1 MDVFISWSGEKS
13 GMVAKVIEKYLPALI
28 NDAAPW
34 LSSKDISVG
43 ARWSKEIASKLESAQ
58 IGITCLTSE
67 NQHEP
72 WILFEAGAVAKL
84 TDVGRAMVLRID
96 LSTTEVTG
104 PLSQFQSVGLDEEGI
119 FRLVLSINAVGSK
132 PVAEETLK
140 LTFQALWPTMK
151 EQFSKLPSDRTKTT
165 PARTEKD
172 MLEEI
177 LGLMRDQGRLTGR
190 PDEFL
195 KILAEMEDKRHY
207 EDARQQANAHMLLDK
222 LRVLIL
228 DRDRSLLGILQRRLG
243 GIMPSVEEIK
253 TKVCEELAASRLSSA
268 ADAML
273 DAKWSRRIDGDVVV
287 ETELSKTMLS
297 VIMNPEAERIAV
309 RAMTELGDVFS
320 LRFAPGAA
328 LTQQKPARVPGT
340 ST

>member
-13 GMVAKVIEKYLPALI
+13 GVVAKVIGKYLPALI

-43 ARWSKEIASKLESAQ
+43 ARWSKEITSKLETAQ
-58 IGITCLTSE
+58 IGVTCLTSE

-104 PLSQFQSVGLDEEGI
+104 PLSQFQSVGLDEEGV
-119 FRLVLSINAVGSK
+119 FSLVSSVNAAGSK

-140 LTFQALWPTMK
+140 LTFQALWPKMK
-151 EQFSKLPSDRTKTT
+151 EQFSKLPLGAAKAT
-165 PARTEKD
+165 PTRSEKD

-177 LGLMRDQGRLTGR
+177 LGLMRDQTRITSR
-190 PDEFL
+190 PDEL
-195 KILAEMEDKRHY
+195 MKMLATIYDKRHY
-207 EDARQQANAHMLLDK
+207 EDEQQRLEAHMLFEKVKMLT
-222 LRVLIL
+222 L

-243 GIMPSVEEIK
+243 GIIPSLDEIK
-253 TKVCEELAASRLSSA
+253 TKVCEELVANRLHSAS
-268 ADAML
+268 DALL
-273 DAKWSRRIDGDVVV
+273 DAKWSRIDGDVLV
-287 ETELSKTMLS
+287 ETELSKTMLPV
-297 VIMNPEAERIAV
+297 VINPTAEAISI
-309 RAMTELGDVFS
+309 RAMEELGEMS
-320 LRFAPGAA
+320 KLRFSYAVMPIG
-328 LTQQKPARVPGT
+328 QKPARGPGANA
-340 ST
+340 

>member
-13 GMVAKVIEKYLPALI
+13 GDVAKVIEKYLPAII
-28 NDAAPW
+28 NDAEPW

-119 FRLVLSINAVGSK
+119 FRLVLSVNAVGSK

-151 EQFSKLPSDRTKTT
+151 EQFSKLPSDRAKTT
-165 PARTEKD
+165 PSRTEKD

-177 LGLMRDQGRLTGR
+177 LGLMRDQGRLTSR
-190 PDEFL
+190 PEEL
-195 KILAEMEDKRHY
+195 MKAMVEMEAKRRY
-207 EDARQQANAHMLLDK
+207 DDERQENETRAFLERMKVFLS
-222 LRVLIL
+222 
-228 DRDRSLLGILQRRLG
+228 DRDRALLGVLHRRLG
-243 GIMPSVEEIK
+243 GIIPTVEEIK
-253 TKVCEELAASRLSSA
+253 TRVCEELAANRLPSA
-268 ADAML
+268 ADALL
-273 DAKWSRRIDGDVVV
+273 DARWVRVDGDVVV
-287 ETELSKTMLS
+287 QTNLSKTMLPV
-297 VIMNPEAERIAV
+297 VINPSAEAIST
-309 RAMTELGDVFS
+309 RAMEELGEVS
-320 LRFAPGAA
+320 KLRFAYAA
-328 LTQQKPARVPGT
+328 IPIQQKPAAAQGH
-340 ST
+340 

>member
-13 GMVAKVIEKYLPALI
+13 GVVAKVIEKYLPALV
-28 NDAAPW
+28 NDADPW

-104 PLSQFQSVGLDEEGI
+104 PLSQFQSVGIDEEGM
-119 FRLVLSINAVGSK
+119 FRLVSSVNAVGSK

-140 LTFQALWPTMK
+140 LTFQALWPRMK
-151 EQFSKLPSDRTKTT
+151 EQLSKLPSDTAKAT

-177 LGLMRDQGRLTGR
+177 LEMLRGRLTSR
-190 PDEFL
+190 PDEL
-195 KILAEMEDKRHY
+195 IKMLIDDINENRHHEDQRQRD
-207 EDARQQANAHMLLDK
+207 DARMLLEK
-222 LRVLIL
+222 LNLLIS
-228 DRDRSLLGILQRRLG
+228 DRDRSLLGILHRRLG
-243 GIMPSVEEIK
+243 GVIPSVEEIK
-253 TKVCEELAASRLSSA
+253 TRVCEDLYAKHLTAA
-268 ADAML
+268 ADTL
-273 DAKWSRRIDGDVVV
+273 HDAQWSRIDGDVVV
-287 ETELSKTMLS
+287 ETNLSKVMLP
-297 VIMNPEAERIAV
+297 VVVNAEAEKISV
-309 RAMTELGDVFS
+309 RAMQELGDVS
-320 LRFAPGAA
+320 RLRFAFAA
-328 LTQQKPARVPGT
+328 VPSQQKPARGPGANA
-340 ST
+340 